1 MLSPPPAAATSTRAS
16 KAGIVRTIEPC
27 CSSAI
32 HHAWRL
38 HSRLHLG
45 RKCRLEKVALV
56 VRRSEAAGWRW
67 SSSTLNECKPRFLGV
82 AVMHWARPMAAELR
96 DSRSGRRQGG
106 SSNAPECRSD
116 RKGALAGPLNM
127 ALRIIAGRHQ
137 DSRESSDEHELAPC
151 RVRARRPPH
160 ASGPGARFAS
170 RLFDKTKPY
179 ASIHAPLT
187 PHTTHLTQPT
197 DSTRSGSG

>member
-1 MLSPPPAAATSTRAS
+1 M
-16 KAGIVRTIEPC
+16 RTIEPC

-96 DSRSGRRQGG
+96 DSRSGRRQGSSSDISSVREKARIALIRKG
-106 SSNAPECRSD
+106 SSWAFKENIMIGASARQEPGFRGHPLGSWRKPRVPSHCYDDAAQFREAVFSGASPE
-116 RKGALAGPLNM
+116 
-127 ALRIIAGRHQ
+127 
-137 DSRESSDEHELAPC
+137 
-151 RVRARRPPH
+151 RVR
-160 ASGPGARFAS
+160 
-170 RLFDKTKPY
+170 
-179 ASIHAPLT
+179 
-187 PHTTHLTQPT
+187 
-197 DSTRSGSG
+197 

>member
-1 MLSPPPAAATSTRAS
+1 M
-16 KAGIVRTIEPC
+16 RTIEPC

-96 DSRSGRRQGG
+96 DTRSGRRKG
-106 SSNAPECRSD
+106 SSSD
-116 RKGALAGPLNM
+116 ISSVREKARIALLRKG
-127 ALRIIAGRHQ
+127 
-137 DSRESSDEHELAPC
+137 SSWA
-151 RVRARRPPH
+151 
-160 ASGPGARFAS
+160 FN
-170 RLFDKTKPY
+170 TN
-179 ASIHAPLT
+179 
-187 PHTTHLTQPT
+187 
-197 DSTRSGSG
+197 TRTYSHP

>member
-1 MLSPPPAAATSTRAS
+1 M
-16 KAGIVRTIEPC
+16 RTIEPC

-96 DSRSGRRQGG
+96 DTRSERRKG
-106 SSNAPECRSD
+106 SSSD
-116 RKGALAGPLNM
+116 ISSVREKARIALLRKGSSWAFNLTLLRQRRATNDYGLAL
-127 ALRIIAGRHQ
+127 
-137 DSRESSDEHELAPC
+137 ES
-151 RVRARRPPH
+151 VRCSVEVAM
-160 ASGPGARFAS
+160 
-170 RLFDKTKPY
+170 
-179 ASIHAPLT
+179 
-187 PHTTHLTQPT
+187 
-197 DSTRSGSG
+197 

>member
-82 AVMHWARPMAAELR
+82 AVMHWAWPMAEIPA
-96 DSRSGRRQGG
+96 RRASVQPWSCVPGVETRTTQTMDTVYTG
-106 SSNAPECRSD
+106 
-116 RKGALAGPLNM
+116 
-127 ALRIIAGRHQ
+127 
-137 DSRESSDEHELAPC
+137 
-151 RVRARRPPH
+151 RARADTAALQLDPRGHECSHRPITT
-160 ASGPGARFAS
+160 
-170 RLFDKTKPY
+170 RLAAVAHGVTPKCDCWNGCCV
-179 ASIHAPLT
+179 PLA
-187 PHTTHLTQPT
+187 
-197 DSTRSGSG
+197 

>member
-1 MLSPPPAAATSTRAS
+1 M
-16 KAGIVRTIEPC
+16 RTIEPC

-96 DSRSGRRQGG
+96 DSRSVRRQGLLEATFRFARSKGG
-106 SSNAPECRSD
+106 SYAASSSSTE
-116 RKGALAGPLNM
+116 ALA
-127 ALRIIAGRHQ
+127 
-137 DSRESSDEHELAPC
+137 S
-151 RVRARRPPH
+151 VRAVQHRP
-160 ASGPGARFAS
+160 F
-170 RLFDKTKPY
+170 
-179 ASIHAPLT
+179 
-187 PHTTHLTQPT
+187 
-197 DSTRSGSG
+197 

>member
-1 MLSPPPAAATSTRAS
+1 M
-16 KAGIVRTIEPC
+16 RTIEPC
-27 CSSAI
+27 CSSAV

-96 DSRSGRRQGG
+96 DSRSERRQGSSSDISSVREKARIALLRRKG
-106 SSNAPECRSD
+106 SSHLARPLKAKSRRPLGSRDLFTDGVGRLRDLRRPTNAFS
-116 RKGALAGPLNM
+116 GPTTGL
-127 ALRIIAGRHQ
+127 GRATQ
-137 DSRESSDEHELAPC
+137 AVPAPRWRGSCPGDDMMDQRYRAASTVASPC
-151 RVRARRPPH
+151 RP
-160 ASGPGARFAS
+160 
-170 RLFDKTKPY
+170 
-179 ASIHAPLT
+179 
-187 PHTTHLTQPT
+187 
-197 DSTRSGSG
+197 